1 MLRRIT
7 KWLKRLALTA
17 GGLAA
22 LGAVAVFALIRHQEA
37 DLPSVEQL
45 RAGYAPPQVT
55 RVLAR
60 DGSLL
65 DSIFTER
72 RTVVPLSEVSDV
84 AKLAFLA
91 AEDASFYEH
100 QGLDYFG
107 MLRALAANL
116 RAGRTVQGLSLIH
129 ISEPTRPY

>member
-1 MLRRIT
+1 MLRRIAH
-7 KWLKRLALTA
+7 WLKRLALA
-17 GGLAA
+17 AVALSA
-22 LGAVAVFALIRHQEA
+22 LGAVAVFGVIRYHEA

-65 DSIFTER
+65 ASLFTER
-72 RTVVPLSEVSDV
+72 RTVVPLAEVSDV

-107 MLRALAANL
+107 MLRALVANL
-116 RAGRTVQGLSLIH
+116 RAGRTVQGGSI
-129 ISEPTRPY
+129 ITQ